1 MLKPETREKLQALVQ
16 HPEFANDI
24 SVYIKD
30 QKIFHD
36 SNKGEPTFYTDVDIH
51 ASGESSLSLLVGF
64 IPEIVITVREPNR
77 CEHSDHISVGEYAR
91 GTLEGAKVSYWS
103 TFYKIPK
110 EKPSATTESPKE
122 TNHLD
127 CIINV
132 AKDESSLEPWY
143 VEKI

>member
-36 SNKGEPTFYTDVDIH
+36 SNNGEPTFYTDVDIH
-51 ASGESSLSLLVGF
+51 AKGESSLSKLVSF
-64 IPEIVITVREPNR
+64 IPEIVITVCEPNR

-91 GTLEGAKVSYWS
+91 GTLEGATVKIWS

-110 EKPSATTESPKE
+110 EKPSAPTESPKE
-122 TNHLD
+122 ILHPD
-127 CIINV
+127 CTINV
-132 AKDESSLEPWY
+132 AKVESLLDPWY
-143 VEKI
+143 VEQI